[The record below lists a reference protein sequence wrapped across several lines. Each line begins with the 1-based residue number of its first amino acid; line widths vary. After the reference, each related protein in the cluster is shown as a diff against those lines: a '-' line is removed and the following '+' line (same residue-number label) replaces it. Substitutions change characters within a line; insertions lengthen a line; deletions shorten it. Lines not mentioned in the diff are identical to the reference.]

1 MSQMKDQQ
9 RRKRSLVRL
18 YQFISYNLFVG
29 DLKSSSVEDYSEYE
43 YLGALQEIESEL
55 AGLQKLMPCLES
67 KLEPIISIQ
76 EENLAGIEERLMQ
89 HGKTTL
95 EQFHEQQTIMENLQG
110 TINTVEGH
118 LKSISE
124 TIEKM
129 DSTLTDVNNSQTF
142 DLSELKKILSYN
154 LSEHDRI
161 QDIGN
166 EMKAMETLFF
176 EIQKNVVLKQLF
188 HLSNEQHESINDVGE
203 DLPKMKSFLSGIFEK
218 LMSTYRPY
226 LTAEP
231 IKMEVKWI

>member
-1 MSQMKDQQ
+1 
-9 RRKRSLVRL
+9 
-18 YQFISYNLFVG
+18 
-29 DLKSSSVEDYSEYE
+29 
-43 YLGALQEIESEL
+43 
-55 AGLQKLMPCLES
+55 
-67 KLEPIISIQ
+67 
-76 EENLAGIEERLMQ
+76 MQ

-95 EQFHEQQTIMENLQG
+95 EQFHEQQIITENLHG
-110 TINTVEGH
+110 TINTVESH
-118 LKSISE
+118 QKSISE

-154 LSEHDRI
+154 SSEHDRI

-188 HLSNEQHESINDVGE
+188 HLGIEQHESINDVAE

-218 LMSTYRPY
+218 LMSTYHPY
-226 LTAEP
+226 KILEKVKQISSTGHSDLDRWSI
-231 IKMEVKWI
+231 IKNL